1 MGITSVLQ
9 AANKVTSIEQK
20 KKADF
25 KTKATT
31 LKSAPKILSRC
42 VQTHRLPILQARESS
57 AN

>member
-42 VQTHRLPILQARESS
+42 VQTHRLPILQARE
-57 AN
+57 N